1 MNTNE
6 HNQPKTEKTETYVL
20 IVEINADKL
29 DATSDRRATIE
40 ATVRN
45 GAFFYAELP
54 GDLPGKINA
63 HSEKSS
69 NLDEADVVSEIVEEW
84 FTGDN

>member
-1 MNTNE
+1 M
-6 HNQPKTEKTETYVL
+6 KTETYVL
-20 IVEINADKL
+20 IVEVSVDKI
-29 DATSDRRATIE
+29 DKTSDRRATIE
-40 ATVRN
+40 AAVRN

-54 GDLPGKINA
+54 GDLPDKLNA

-84 FTGDN
+84 FTGNN